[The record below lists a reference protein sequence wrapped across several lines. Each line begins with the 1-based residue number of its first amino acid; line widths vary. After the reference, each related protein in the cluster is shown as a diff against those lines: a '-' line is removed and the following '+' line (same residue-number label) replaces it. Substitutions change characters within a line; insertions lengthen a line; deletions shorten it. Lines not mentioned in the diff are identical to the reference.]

1 MVINNSMVNFS
12 SSTEKATS
20 YETQK
25 EILMRNVFTGE
36 VNYQSNSYS
45 ASYKQAMNEY
55 KQEINSEGS
64 SGPSYKKAETG
75 RAYTP
80 GSLFTP
86 LRSVREQSSVEDFV
100 DQLRRYLYNFRQSIL
115 DFLGVGRSYMR
126 GNNGTLTL
134 NLSSGNTGNVWT
146 RTVYESTTYTE
157 SESMEFSTKGTV
169 VTADGRSIDFN
180 MSVEMSREF
189 VQSAESM
196 SNDIV
201 EIYTDPLVITLNSD
215 PVSVSDQKW
224 SFDIDGDGNKDSIS
238 LLSKGNGFL
247 AFDKDRNGKIDDGS
261 ELFGSKTGNGFSEL
275 AVYDDDGNG
284 WIDEA
289 DEIYDKLSVWLKDD
303 SGQDKLISLRDANV
317 GAIYLGSATTDYALK
332 SEVDNACNAQLR
344 RSGLYLTNEGI
355 SRSISQL
362 DFVKASAAT

>member
-1 MVINNSMVNFS
+1 MVNFS
-12 SSTEKATS
+12 SSTEKTTS
-20 YETQK
+20 YETKK

-36 VNYQSNSYS
+36 VNYQSNNYTS
-45 ASYKQAMNEY
+45 SYKQAMNEK
-55 KQEINSEGS
+55 KQEKDGEENSGLSYEK
-64 SGPSYKKAETG
+64 SGTG

-80 GSLFTP
+80 GNLFTP
-86 LRSVREQSSVEDFV
+86 LKSVQEKTSVESFV

-115 DFLGVGRSYMR
+115 DFLGVGGSYMR

-134 NLSSGNTGNVWT
+134 NLSNGNVGNVWT

-157 SESMEFSTKGTV
+157 SESMEFTTNGKV
-169 VTADGRSIDFN
+169 LTADGRSIDFN
-180 MSVEMSREF
+180 LSVEMSREF
-189 VQSAESM
+189 TQGSESL
-196 SNDIV
+196 SSDIV
-201 EIYTDPLVITLNSD
+201 EIYTDPLVITLNSN

-224 SFDIDGDGNKDSIS
+224 SFDIDGDGSKDSIS

-247 AFDKDRNGKIDDGS
+247 AFDKDGNGKIGDGS
-261 ELFGSKTGNGFSEL
+261 ELFGTKTGNGFSEL
-275 AVYDDDGNG
+275 SAYDDDGNG

-303 SGQDKLISLRDANV
+303 SGQDKLISLKDADI

-332 SEVDNACNAQLR
+332 SEIDNACNAQLR